1 MKTLIL
7 IFAMSLTAANL
18 MARSEDAPPPRDG
31 GEMRQEGRRGESQT
45 LTSEQK
51 AKVADVLAK
60 YKASTMTAA
69 DARAIHEAFR
79 DAGLRDGPALKQ
91 IMEEAGFDLDK
102 LRDLDPPPDK
112 NMGEKQPSDENKSD
126 IENSKAPVDNKK
138 EPVQANV
145 KQKDRGGDKNRA
157 AQKYCIEQ
165 AISDQA
171 QLHTIAFSGLAF
183 ITGDFG
189 ASTFIPPGKVCDFFG
204 FQYMRDID
212 AAQKGH
218 NPIFLNRVAGN
229 VLHILNDKQRVIFE
243 QAARQE
249 AEQLRVLAEKRF
261 PLIKAFC
268 RELNAE
274 IPSGSK
280 GLNKEA
286 VVQYVGDIFAF
297 DAELSYT
304 RARIFGQIAS
314 SFTPTQK
321 EYLAKMKFGDFNTWP
336 DVDVDKY
343 KLPRGTEKLVN
354 VAYMTYASE
363 FFSWYAGSVNAD
375 IYFCP
380 ERHGTYFGGFYMK
393 DMPAMGKRD
402 YDISTSVTGDS
413 GKEFI
418 NNLTREQRNNITAI
432 PDTQR
437 KDLQEIIAVR
447 RAISTELRKFIN
459 GGSADKEK
467 IIALGRRYGELDG
480 EMSYYYAAAFA
491 KVNRTLTAAQRQM
504 FIKLRNL
511 DGYTSAPAYIYSS
524 PVREEVKLPDTD
536 SFFFPPKD
544 ANDGKK

>member
-1 MKTLIL
+1 
-7 IFAMSLTAANL
+7 
-18 MARSEDAPPPRDG
+18 
-31 GEMRQEGRRGESQT
+31 
-45 LTSEQK
+45 
-51 AKVADVLAK
+51 
-60 YKASTMTAA
+60 
-69 DARAIHEAFR
+69 
-79 DAGLRDGPALKQ
+79 
-91 IMEEAGFDLDK
+91 
-102 LRDLDPPPDK
+102 
-112 NMGEKQPSDENKSD
+112 
-126 IENSKAPVDNKK
+126 
-138 EPVQANV
+138 
-145 KQKDRGGDKNRA
+145 
-157 AQKYCIEQ
+157 
-165 AISDQA
+165 
-171 QLHTIAFSGLAF
+171 
-183 ITGDFG
+183 
-189 ASTFIPPGKVCDFFG
+189 
-204 FQYMRDID
+204 MRDID

-229 VLHILNDKQRVIFE
+229 VLHILNDKQRAIFE

-249 AEQLRVLAEKRF
+249 AEQMRVLAEKRF

-280 GLNKEA
+280 GLNKDA

-297 DAELSYT
+297 DAELSYR
-304 RARIFGQIAS
+304 RARIFGQIAA
-314 SFTPTQK
+314 SFTPAQK

-343 KLPRGTEKLVN
+343 KLPRGTEKMVN

-418 NNLTREQRNNITAI
+418 NSLTKEQRINITAI
-432 PDTQR
+432 PDLQR
-437 KDLQEIIAVR
+437 KDLQEVIAVR

-467 IIALGRRYGELDG
+467 VIALGRRYGELDG

-491 KVNRTLTAAQRQM
+491 KVNRTLTAEQRKTL
-504 FIKLRNL
+504 IKLRNL

-524 PVREEVKLPDTD
+524 PVREEVKLPDTG
-536 SFFFPPKD
+536 SFFFPAKA